1 MNNSRT
7 AGKFVKSYEFM
18 LLLVVAALIAVLAVI
33 TKGKSIRPDNIQDL
47 LTSYSAY
54 GVIAVGSLVV
64 IISGGIDISFMAVA
78 AVAQYVMA
86 LFMLKYGGNFVLIY
100 IISAAVGMVLGF
112 GNAILVNRLKV
123 PTMIITIGTMNI
135 IYGIM
140 MRASGG
146 KRLHGFPTWFSQKT
160 KTSVFVLAVGTLAVM
175 LLIGWYILRRTKVG
189 RKIYAIGG
197 SMEAAKRSGISIL
210 RVQLFVYG
218 FAGAAA
224 GLGALIKCYLTQQA
238 SIEALYGDEMD
249 VLAMVVL
256 GGVSLSGGKGSV
268 FGTLL
273 GIILIAILSN
283 GMTLVG
289 VSSYW
294 KDLVIG
300 AVILI
305 SFCITGWRVIS
316 AAKKEKKGG
325 QAE

>member
-1 MNNSRT
+1 MTKKSSEN
-7 AGKFVKSYEFM
+7 KFTKSYEFM
-18 LLLVVAALIAVLAVI
+18 LLVVVLALIAVLAVA
-33 TKGKSIRPDNIQDL
+33 TGGKSIQIENIVDL
-47 LTSYSAY
+47 ITSYSAY
-54 GVIAVGSLVV
+54 GVISIGCLFV

-86 LFMLKYGGNFVLIY
+86 LFMLNVGGNFLTSYLIVMV
-100 IISAAVGMVLGF
+100 IGAALGF
-112 GNAILVNRLKV
+112 VNAVLVNRLKV
-123 PTMIITIGTMNI
+123 PAMIITIGTMNI

-140 MRASGG
+140 MRASNG
-146 KRLHGFPTWFSQKT
+146 KRLHGFPVWFSSKT
-160 KTSVFVLAVGTLAVM
+160 KTSLFLVSVGTLVLM
-175 LLIGWYILRRTKVG
+175 LVTAYLILRKTKVG
-189 RKIYAIGG
+189 RKIFAIGG
-197 SMEAAKRSGISIL
+197 NMEAARRSGIHVL

-224 GLGALIKCYLTQQA
+224 GLGSLIKCYLTQQA

-268 FGTLL
+268 FGTVL
-273 GIILIAILSN
+273 GILIVAILSN

-305 SFCITGWRVIS
+305 SFCITGWRVLQTQ
-316 AAKKEKKGG
+316 KRERKGG
-325 QAE
+325 SAE

>member
-1 MNNSRT
+1 MTKQSSEN
-7 AGKFVKSYEFM
+7 KFTKSYEFM
-18 LLLVVAALIAVLAVI
+18 LLVVVLALVAVLAI
-33 TKGKSIRPDNIQDL
+33 ATGGRSIQPENIIDM
-47 LTSYSAY
+47 LTSNSAY
-54 GVIAVGSLVV
+54 GVIAVGCLFV

-86 LFMLKYGGNFVLIY
+86 LFMLNVGGNFLFCYLIV
-100 IISAAVGMVLGF
+100 IVTGAAFGF
-112 GNAILVNRLKV
+112 VNAVLVNRLKV

-135 IYGIM
+135 IYGVM
-140 MRASGG
+140 MKVSGG
-146 KRLHGFPTWFSQKT
+146 KRLHGFPSWFSSKT
-160 KTSVFVLAVGTLAVM
+160 KLSLFLISVGTLIAMLAVAY
-175 LLIGWYILRRTKVG
+175 WILRKTKVG
-189 RKIYAIGG
+189 RKIFAIGG
-197 SMEAAKRSGISIL
+197 NMEAARRSGINIL
-210 RVQLFVYG
+210 KVQLFVYG

-268 FGTLL
+268 PGTLL
-273 GIILIAILSN
+273 GILIIALLGN

-305 SFCITGWRVIS
+305 SFCITGWRVIQTQ
-316 AAKKEKKGG
+316 KKEKRGG
-325 QAE
+325 SAE